1 MKTMMKTRTIT
12 MMKKRTITMMKT
24 MMKMRTMA
32 VTMAMNQRVPS
43 MALPLVR
50 YTSTM
55 HRILKTGMLN
65 HTVDD
70 PPYPYA

>member
-1 MKTMMKTRTIT
+1 
-12 MMKKRTITMMKT
+12 
-24 MMKMRTMA
+24 
-32 VTMAMNQRVPS
+32 VPS

-65 HTVDD
+65 HAVDD
-70 PPYPYA
+70 PPYPFA

>member
-12 MMKKRTITMMKT
+12 MMKKRTIAMMKT
-24 MMKMRTMA
+24 MMA

-70 PPYPYA
+70 PPYPFA